1 MFMMKKIVAAFVLP
15 PGIFVAGLLGAA
27 VCFWRSSRKA
37 AWTFAALGGLLW
49 VFSMN
54 VFGDLLLRPLENA
67 YSAPA
72 APAAPAGDVIIALG
86 GGAYDAE
93 TVFSAGERLSPGS
106 LERMS
111 AAALLHKKTGLPVL
125 VSGGAVFSA
134 MAEADAAA
142 AYLAEL
148 GVPAKSI
155 IKESAARDTKE
166 NALLSRKLCEER
178 GYKKVILLTS
188 SSHMPRSV
196 YLFKEAGFTD
206 IIPFPVTRT
215 ADKARRT
222 YQDFLPGSR
231 NSASRALNEYIG
243 LLFYY
248 VF

>member
-27 VCFWRSSRKA
+27 VYFWRSSRKA

-49 VFSMN
+49 ILSMN
-54 VFGDLLLRPLENA
+54 VFGDLLLRPLERA
-67 YSAPA
+67 YA

-111 AAALLHKKTGLPVL
+111 AAALLYKKTGLPVL

-155 IKESAARDTKE
+155 IRESAARDTNE

-188 SSHMPRSV
+188 ASHMPRSV

-231 NSASRALNEYIG
+231 NSAARALNEYIG
-243 LLFYY
+243 LLFYR